1 MARDLLTQSRTTVA
15 PTGLRLGA
23 RLRQL
28 RAAASLTQSELAGD
42 RFSKEYVSQI
52 ERGKTRPTRETI
64 EWLAARLGVDPGFL
78 ANGVATDERGRLEGA
93 LARAETLIEAL
104 MNDEAA
110 AEYESLVPAARAT
123 GVPEL
128 TVRALIGAGRTQM
141 RLGGLRTGLELLN
154 EARGIVESVPFSD
167 LERAEVLYALGVCRY
182 LLNSVQTA
190 LGLLNEALNL
200 AERSGMPSD
209 QLRSNILSW
218 RSRCWRRQRDYE
230 AAREDIERALELAE
244 DANDPRTIG
253 AAYFQASLVADR
265 EGHWVLARNYA
276 ERARA
281 AYEELSDQV
290 HVGQLTNNLGALNFQ
305 LGNPEKA
312 IELLKE
318 AFAIALGTGRDADA
332 AQAVSSLAQI
342 HLRLGNVEQA
352 EERARH
358 ALRLLESAGY
368 EDYVDEVGS
377 AQLVLGRALLEQDRV
392 EEAGEA
398 FQAAEEC
405 FDQLGSASHRAAAWV
420 ARGDLATK
428 TLQATDGGDAREV
441 GTAHVSRGGVRPPRL
456 RVRSAHQAGRLER
469 RRLLVDGGSVEG

>member
-1 MARDLLTQSRTTVA
+1 VKREVDFPQPLMTTRDAALTQARTAVTG
-15 PTGLRLGA
+15 GLRLGE

-28 RAAASLTQSELAGD
+28 RVAAGLTQSELAGE

-52 ERGKTRPTRETI
+52 ERGKTRPTRETV

-104 MNDEAA
+104 RNEDAA

-128 TVRALIGAGRTQM
+128 AVRALVGAGRTQM
-141 RLGGLRTGLELLN
+141 RLGALKQAMEHLS
-154 EARGIVESVPFSD
+154 EARGIVETGSFSD
-167 LERAEVLYALGVCRY
+167 LERSEVLYALGVCRY
-182 LLNSVQTA
+182 QLNSVQTA
-190 LGLLNEALNL
+190 LGLLNEALAL

-230 AAREDIERALELAE
+230 AAREDIERALQLAE

-281 AYEELSDQV
+281 AYEELSDKI
-290 HVGQLTNNLGALNFQ
+290 HVGQLTNNLGALNFL
-305 LGNPEKA
+305 LGKPEEA
-312 IELLKE
+312 ITLLKE
-318 AFAIALGTGRDADA
+318 AFGIALETGRDADA
-332 AQAVSSLAQI
+332 GRAVSSLAQI
-342 HLRLGNVEQA
+342 HLRTGNVEQA
-352 EERARH
+352 EEQARH
-358 ALRLLESAGY
+358 ALRLLEQAGF
-368 EDYVDEVGS
+368 EDYIDEVGS
-377 AQLVLGRALLEQDRV
+377 AHLVLGRALLEQNRLDEA
-392 EEAGEA
+392 EEA
-398 FQAAEEC
+398 FVAAESA
-405 FDQLGSASHRAAAWV
+405 FDQLGSASHRASAWV
-420 ARGDLATK
+420 ARGDLA
-428 TLQATDGGDAREV
+428 ARRGDD
-441 GTAHVSRGGVRPPRL
+441 RL
-456 RVRSAHQAGRLER
+456 SAHLYRTAAEALQDLRF
-469 RRLLVDGGSVEG
+469 